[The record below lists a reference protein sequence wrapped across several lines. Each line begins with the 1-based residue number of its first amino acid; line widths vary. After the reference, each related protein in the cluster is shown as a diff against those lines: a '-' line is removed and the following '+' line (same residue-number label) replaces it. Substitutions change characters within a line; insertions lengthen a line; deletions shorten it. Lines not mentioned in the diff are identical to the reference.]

1 MGQWLSIGTF
11 AFVLLVFLSGLSA
24 IALGGCWVFAA
35 PESEDGEVTAGGKI
49 LARARY
55 FLSASCGL
63 IFISLLLDVLVR
75 NPVIPSGDWWIWGEH
90 PHVLMLLLVLS
101 SGLAIAASYY
111 AFRSKGDGRWMLWIG
126 APGLAALSLLGVL
139 CLGQWI

>member
-11 AFVLLVFLSGLSA
+11 AFFLLLFLSALSA
-24 IALGGCWVFAA
+24 IVLGGCWVFAV
-35 PESEDGEVTAGGKI
+35 PEPEDGEVTPGGKV
-49 LARARY
+49 LSRARY
-55 FLSASCGL
+55 FLTASCGL

-75 NPVIPSGDWWIWGEH
+75 NPASPSNDWWIWGEH
-90 PHVLMLLLVLS
+90 PRVLMLFLVLS

-126 APGLAALSLLGVL
+126 APSLAALSFIGVV
-139 CLGQWI
+139 CMGQLI